1 LPQLTYNFIKED
13 KLMMKGEIGI
23 QTKDDFVE
31 NLNIVGE
38 LFVFLH

>member
-1 LPQLTYNFIKED
+1 
-13 KLMMKGEIGI
+13 LMMKGEIGI

>member
-1 LPQLTYNFIKED
+1 
-13 KLMMKGEIGI
+13 MKGEIGI

-38 LFVFLH
+38 LFVFLHWKW

>member
-1 LPQLTYNFIKED
+1 
-13 KLMMKGEIGI
+13 MMKGEIGV